1 MKVGFIGVGRMGSA
15 MADRILGGGHEIAVY
30 NRTASKC
37 ADLVSRGAKPAETVA
52 ETAGFGDVVITM
64 LENDGVSS
72 VVMADGGLLRSLPK
86 GGIHLAM
93 GTHSVAMIGK
103 LTETHAKADQVLVSA
118 PVMGRPPVAAAGQLG
133 ILTGGPP
140 AAVEKCQPLFA
151 VMGRR
156 TFDCGPAP
164 AGASA
169 AKIANN
175 AVLACAI
182 EAMAEGFALAEKSE
196 VAGSAFLEILTE
208 GLFAAPA
215 YKIYGKLIAER
226 GYFGEAGFTATT
238 GLKDVNLAL
247 AAGRRSAC
255 RFPAPMFAVTGCSA
269 PSRTATANATGRY
282 WLTSSAGQAAW
293 PERHDPFS

>member
-1 MKVGFIGVGRMGSA
+1 MKVGFIGLGRMGSA

-30 NRTASKC
+30 NRSAAEC
-37 ADLVSRGAKPAETVA
+37 ADLVSRGAKLAETVA
-52 ETAGFGDVVITM
+52 EAAGFGDVVITM
-64 LENDGVSS
+64 LENDAALSS
-72 VVMADGGLLRSLPK
+72 VVTPDGGLLGSLPK
-86 GGIHLAM
+86 SGIHLAM

-164 AGASA
+164 AGAAA

-182 EAMAEGFALAEKSE
+182 EAMAESFALAEKSE
-196 VAGSAFLEILTE
+196 VAGFGLSRNPYRRAIRRPGLQDLRKIDRGTRLFRRGRLHRDDGLEGRQL
-208 GLFAAPA
+208 GAC
-215 YKIYGKLIAER
+215 GGR
-226 GYFGEAGFTATT
+226 
-238 GLKDVNLAL
+238 D
-247 AAGRRSAC
+247 GRR
-255 RFPAPMFAVTGCSA
+255 
-269 PSRTATANATGRY
+269 
-282 WLTSSAGQAAW
+282 AASQRQCL
-293 PERHDPFS
+293 P

>member
-1 MKVGFIGVGRMGSA
+1 

-64 LENDGVSS
+64 LENDAALSS

-156 TFDCGPAP
+156 TFDCGAAP

-182 EAMAEGFALAEKSE
+182 EAMAEGFALAEKSG
-196 VAGSAFLEILTE
+196 VAGSAFLEILTD

-226 GYFGEAGFTATT
+226 GYFGEAGFTETT

-247 AAGRRSAC
+247 AAGETVGVPLPSANVCRDRLLGAIAHGNGERDWSVLAYEQRRASGMA
-255 RFPAPMFAVTGCSA
+255 
-269 PSRTATANATGRY
+269 
-282 WLTSSAGQAAW
+282 
-293 PERHDPFS
+293 

>member
-1 MKVGFIGVGRMGSA
+1 MKVGFIGLGRMGSA
-15 MADRILGGGHEIAVY
+15 MADRILGGGHQIAVF

-37 ADLVSRGAKPAETVA
+37 ADIVSGGAKLAETVA
-52 ETAGFGDVVITM
+52 EAAGFGDVVVTM
-64 LENDGVSS
+64 LENDAALSS
-72 VVMADGGLLRSLPK
+72 VAMDDGGLLQSMPK

-103 LTETHAKADQVLVSA
+103 LTEVHAKADQVLVSA

-133 ILTGGPP
+133 ILTGGPA
-140 AAVEKCQPLFA
+140 AAVDKCQPLFA

-156 TFDCGPAP
+156 TFDCGTTPV
-164 AGASA
+164 GAAA

-175 AVLACAI
+175 AVLACAV
-182 EAMAEGFALAEKSE
+182 EAMGEGFALAEKCGVSG
-196 VAGSAFLEILTE
+196 AAFLDILTD

-215 YKIYGKLIAER
+215 YKIYGKLIAEK

-247 AAGRRSAC
+247 AAGEMAGVPLPSANVC
-255 RFPAPMFAVTGCSA
+255 RDRLVSA
-269 PSRTATANATGRY
+269 IAHGNGECDWSVMADE
-282 WLTSSAGQAAW
+282 QARA
-293 PERHDPFS
+293 SGIV